1 MKSLVFALLLSVAL
15 CTSITLNLT
24 RKPFVDENSCDDS
37 DQGLYYFWLPANRTG
52 FDEDTTFQ
60 LPLSKPNV
68 YANCTICAD
77 SKTLIHCSYVTCSFN
92 ANTSRLKN
100 ATIELPE
107 ILNTSLLDFDINGW
121 DTFVAPN
128 TIIAVDVVC
137 PTYPIVTITGKP
149 FVNDSSCNATNNSYY
164 FWIPITS
171 TAVKDINFNF
181 YLTEPKRT
189 SYGYGYSAYCRICDS
204 SNPAEEC
211 RFITCYIDIKEHSY
225 YRTSFKNVTVELPK
239 KLSAAE
245 CGFDTNDWD
254 TYVTPN
260 KVVATGV
267 YCPKTNFSG
276 YIKIGA
282 ILLVVL
288 FLF

>member
-1 MKSLVFALLLSVAL
+1 MKSLVFALLLSVAF
-15 CTSITLNLT
+15 CASMTLNLT
-24 RKPFVDENSCDDS
+24 HKPFVDEYSCDLAL
-37 DQGLYYFWLPANRTG
+37 GLYYFWLPANRTG

-121 DTFVAPN
+121 DIYVAPN

-149 FVNDSSCNATNNSYY
+149 FVNDSSCNTTNYRYY

-171 TAVKDINFNF
+171 TVIKDVQFEFQMI
-181 YLTEPKRT
+181 YPQR
-189 SYGYGYSAYCRICDS
+189 SSYYGYGQDAYCRICDS

-211 RFITCYIDIKEHSY
+211 RFITCYLRIREHYSY
-225 YRTSFKNVTVELPK
+225 EFENEIIELPET
-239 KLSAAE
+239 LSTSRS
-245 CGFDTNDWD
+245 GFFTNGWD
-254 TYVTPN
+254 TYIRPN
-260 KVVATGV
+260 TVVATGV
-267 YCPKTNFSG
+267 YCPRTNFSG

-288 FLF
+288 FLFK